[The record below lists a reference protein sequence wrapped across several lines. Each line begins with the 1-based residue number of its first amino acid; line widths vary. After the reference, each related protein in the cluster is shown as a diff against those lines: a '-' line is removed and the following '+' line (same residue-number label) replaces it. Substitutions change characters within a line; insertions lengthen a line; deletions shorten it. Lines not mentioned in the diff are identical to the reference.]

1 MACWSVP
8 LPRQPFRRPW
18 VAPERRS
25 SRRLARRLVPRP
37 GLSRGIRIMWAG
49 SVVSIHLAPAT
60 GAPTYPVPEVK
71 AVAGAGL
78 EGDRHYR
85 PVGEQEPQ
93 DELTLIQGEALDAL
107 ASDHGIA
114 LNEPCKYLEDL
125 TGRPGLIKGLVHR
138 GGIRAQILTGGT
150 IEVGAPVTPVAATAA
165 SADA

>member
-93 DELTLIQGEALDAL
+93 DELTLIESEALEAL

-114 LNEPCKYLEDL
+114 LEPGE
-125 TGRPGLIKGLVHR
+125 HR
-138 GGIRAQILTGGT
+138 RQVVTGGT
-150 IEVGAPVTPVAATAA
+150 IQVGAPITPVAAATG
-165 SADA
+165 ADA

>member
-1 MACWSVP
+1 
-8 LPRQPFRRPW
+8 
-18 VAPERRS
+18 
-25 SRRLARRLVPRP
+25 
-37 GLSRGIRIMWAG
+37 MWAG
-49 SVVSIHLAPAT
+49 SVVSIHLAPAN

-85 PVGEQEPQ
+85 PVGDQEPQ
-93 DELTLIQGEALDAL
+93 DELTLIQSEALEAL
-107 ASDHGIA
+107 AGDHGIA
-114 LNEPCKYLEDL
+114 LEPGEHRRQVVTAGVPLNDLVGHEFQIGTVRLRGIKLNEPCKYLEDL

-150 IEVGAPVTPVAATAA
+150 IQVGAPVTPVTAPAA